1 MFIKTRK
8 LCRQYS
14 LTVWLGEQSP
24 SFMQSVRLH
33 GWSGKEKRRHKAE
46 KTAGGEGLLFLRLD
60 SLPFVT
66 GVLLQDKTV
75 YLYYWVDWSI
85 L

>member
-1 MFIKTRK
+1 MQPVQCYRMFRRAIV
-8 LCRQYS
+8 Q
-14 LTVWLGEQSP
+14 
-24 SFMQSVRLH
+24 FHSVSSI

-46 KTAGGEGLLFLRLD
+46 KTAAGEELLFLRLD
-60 SLPFVT
+60 SLPPVT

-75 YLYYWVDWSI
+75 YLYYWVDWII

>member
-1 MFIKTRK
+1 MQPVQCDRMFRRAIA
-8 LCRQYS
+8 QFHAVS
-14 LTVWLGEQSP
+14 SI
-24 SFMQSVRLH
+24 
-33 GWSGKEKRRHKAE
+33 GWSGKEKRRHKSE

-60 SLPFVT
+60 SLPPVT